1 MSNAPSPYSTDGY
14 ISSPYSGSASPASA
28 RPTPPPGSKPGSSR
42 NTPKPVNVFTNDG
55 SFLERIQRSKR
66 EEQKRKEFEAL
77 EMYLILYSNCSI
89 YHSPLYIYRKKN
101 FENHFRKRGKRR
113 HPEPAAKDVDPSK
126 PDSKDHPVKKA
137 RFDNN
142 SSKYLPSQRFSA

>member
-1 MSNAPSPYSTDGY
+1 M
-14 ISSPYSGSASPASA
+14 
-28 RPTPPPGSKPGSSR
+28 
-42 NTPKPVNVFTNDG
+42 
-55 SFLERIQRSKR
+55 E

-77 EMYLILYSNCSI
+77 EI
-89 YHSPLYIYRKKN
+89 KKN

-142 SSKYLPSQRFSA
+142 STEAEYGKQLRTFENRQGMKDTGIGVRPLVR